1 MKHAVRYKDC
11 LVLLAHKVIKRQTGF
26 VRLKCRGGSRVGSRG
41 GEGVAR
47 GLRGRKSNYIPS
59 RGSKYFLSQF
69 NQPSRLLI
77 MKMSSN
83 VYAWQSG

>member
-47 GLRGRKSNYIPS
+47 GLRG
-59 RGSKYFLSQF
+59 G
-69 NQPSRLLI
+69 NQIISRLGGQNI
-77 MKMSSN
+77 SFRSSIN
-83 VYAWQSG
+83 LQGY